1 MQARLDL
8 RRPSSAVILILFA
21 LLLSLSVGY
30 VLKPT
35 TVETRAA
42 RVVVVHDESAL
53 YATGDPTTAPT
64 QACLWTT
71 FPQYKDC

>member
-35 TVETRAA
+35 TVETSAA

-53 YATGDPTTAPT
+53 YDTGDPTSAPS